1 MIIKPRVRGF
11 ICLTAHPTGCAAH
24 VQEQIEHVKSKG
36 AIGGGP
42 ANVLVI
48 GSSTGYG
55 LASRITAAFGSGART
70 MGVFFERPPT
80 EKKIATAGWYNS
92 AAFHRAA
99 RAEGLYARSFNGD
112 AFSDGMKKEVVEAIA
127 DDLGQVDLVVYSL
140 ASPRREHPRTGK
152 VHKSAL
158 KPIGQDYTAKTVDT
172 DRGIVSEVTIEPA
185 TEAEIADTVAVMGGE
200 DWDYWMQALAG
211 AGVLAP
217 GAKTVA
223 YDYIGPDV
231 TWPVYTNGTMGRAKI
246 HLREAA
252 RRIDERLRES
262 GGGAYVSVNK
272 ALVTQASSAIPVVP
286 LYISILYRVMK
297 ENGNHEGTIEQIQRL
312 FATHLYNGNEPRIDE
327 KGLIR
332 IDDWEMEPGIQDAVR
347 EIWPRVTSENLREI
361 TDFNNYQEEFLKLFG
376 FGLPGVDYEA
386 DVDPLVSLDD

>member
-11 ICLTAHPTGCAAH
+11 ICLTAHPAGCAAH
-24 VQEQIEHVKSKG
+24 VQEQIEHVKSRG
-36 AIGGGP
+36 AIEGGP

-70 MGVFFERPPT
+70 MGVFFERSAK
-80 EKKIATAGWYNS
+80 EKKVATAGWYNS

-99 RAEGLYARSFNGD
+99 AAEGLYARSFNGD
-112 AFSDGMKKEVVEAIA
+112 AFSDEMKSEVVEAIA
-127 DDLGQVDLVVYSL
+127 ADLGQVDLVVYSL
-140 ASPRREHPRTGK
+140 ASPRRQHPRTGE

-200 DWDYWMQALAG
+200 DWGFWMQALEEG
-211 AGVLAP
+211 GVLAE

-231 TWPVYTNGTMGRAKI
+231 TWPVYTNGTLGRAKI
-246 HLREAA
+246 HLRETA
-252 RRIDERLRES
+252 RRIDERLRQS
-262 GGGAYVSVNK
+262 GGAAYVSVNK

-297 ENGNHEGTIEQIQRL
+297 ERGNHEGTIEQIQRL
-312 FATHLYNGNEPRIDE
+312 FATHLYHGNEPRIDE

-332 IDDWEMEPGIQDAVR
+332 IDDWEMEPDVQDAVR
-347 EIWPRVTSENLREI
+347 EVWPRVTSENLRDV
-361 TDFNNYQEEFLKLFG
+361 TDFSGYQAEFLKLFG

-386 DVDPLVSLDD
+386 EVDPLVGLDV

>member
-112 AFSDGMKKEVVEAIA
+112 AFSDDMKKEVVEAIA
-127 DDLGQVDLVVYSL
+127 DDLGQVDLVVYSV